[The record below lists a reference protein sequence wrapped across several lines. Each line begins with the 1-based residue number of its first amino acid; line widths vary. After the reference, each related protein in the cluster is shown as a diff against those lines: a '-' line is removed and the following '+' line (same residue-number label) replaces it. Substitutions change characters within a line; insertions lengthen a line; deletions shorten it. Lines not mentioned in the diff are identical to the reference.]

1 MSRLIDTNER
11 SMVCLRRRRRNILNM
26 MRLLSS
32 RLTVLRFTLAIIIQ
46 ENNNLSQETEND
58 EVRSQLTT
66 NQNKQVLEAGS

>member
-1 MSRLIDTNER
+1 
-11 SMVCLRRRRRNILNM
+11 M